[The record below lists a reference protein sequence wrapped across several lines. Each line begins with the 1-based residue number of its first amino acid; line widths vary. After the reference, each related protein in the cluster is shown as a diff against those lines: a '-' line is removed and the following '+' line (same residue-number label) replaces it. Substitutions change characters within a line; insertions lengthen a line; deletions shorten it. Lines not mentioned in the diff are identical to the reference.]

1 MSSQEQ
7 GEVDLLSAPTG
18 TDLRSAPIGADLR
31 SASTGADLRSA
42 PSGADLHSAPSGAT
56 HTSRCQEAEFSKGR
70 PRPCTPGYKNRNL
83 VQSKLTDD
91 LYRKAWVYCRDHGY
105 SFSSFTRSLYESFF
119 TES

>member
-7 GEVDLLSAPTG
+7 READLLSAPNGADLHSSPTG
-18 TDLRSAPIGADLR
+18 ADLYSAPIGADLY
-31 SASTGADLRSA
+31 SA
-42 PSGADLHSAPSGAT
+42 PIGAT
-56 HTSRCQEAEFSKGR
+56 HTSRCQEAEFTKRR

-83 VQSKLTDD
+83 VQSKLTDE
-91 LYRKAWVYCRDHGY
+91 LYRKAWIYCRDHGY

>member
-1 MSSQEQ
+1 MSGQEQ
-7 GEVDLLSAPTG
+7 READLLSAPN
-18 TDLRSAPIGADLR
+18 
-31 SASTGADLRSA
+31 
-42 PSGADLHSAPSGAT
+42 GAT
-56 HTSRCQEAEFSKGR
+56 HTSRCQEAEFTKRR

-83 VQSKLTDD
+83 VQSKLTDE